1 MEPQAR
7 EPAKTGIGSSD
18 HPLHKKARQ
27 SKVPMRLFEDCLEAN
42 DEGNDDE
49 MGHDDE
55 MEHDHDMEH
64 DDEMEPPGTPHDAG
78 DEATVDGQETFPGA
92 ARVKSTGSLDVT
104 FLVDEACV
112 PMKIQKMA
120 GIL

>member
-18 HPLHKKARQ
+18 NPLHKKARP
-27 SKVPMRLFEDCLEAN
+27 SKVPMRLFQDCLETN
-42 DEGNDDE
+42 DEGNDDG
-49 MGHDDE
+49 MG
-55 MEHDHDMEH
+55 HDHDMEH
-64 DDEMEPPGTPHDAG
+64 DDEMEPPGTPHAAG

-92 ARVKSTGSLDVT
+92 ARVKSTGLLDVT
-104 FLVDEACV
+104 FLADEACV